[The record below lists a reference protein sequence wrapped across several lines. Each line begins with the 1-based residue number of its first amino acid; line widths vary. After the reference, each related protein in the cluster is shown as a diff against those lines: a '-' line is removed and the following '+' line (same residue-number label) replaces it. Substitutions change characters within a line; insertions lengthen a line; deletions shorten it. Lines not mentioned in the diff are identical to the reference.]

1 MEIKQKYCTRGIN
14 NEVPMELQLV
24 MWELVETI
32 PVARDYLQIFEV
44 ITNTTSTTIFYKQ
57 EVPEYEAT
65 YDIKITL
72 KKDVKVYVI
81 IDGNGIATMMLTD
94 EY

>member
-1 MEIKQKYCTRGIN
+1 MKIKQKYCTRGIK
-14 NEVPMELQLV
+14 NEVPMELRVV

-32 PVARDYLQIFEV
+32 PVVRDYLQIFEV
-44 ITNTTSTTIFYKQ
+44 ATNTTSTTILHKQ
-57 EVPEYEAT
+57 EVPKYEAT

-72 KKDVKVYVI
+72 KEGIKVYVI
-81 IDGNGIATMMLTD
+81 IDGDGIATMMLND